1 MNKARKRRGLGVA
14 FTLAAAGALAMA
26 TPTVA
31 SATASRAD
39 APTAGPPCTVS
50 ASQVT
55 STARTLQI
63 GGVIIAAGTSST
75 CEDPPPPPEPAYN
88 GTPPILFHGI
98 PPTANCV
105 PGTVC
110 DDGDI
115 MSTRETGPVV
125 IVPIFWAPPGY
136 SFTSAY
142 ENIIDDYI
150 RDVAEASGQLTNVF
164 SVLTEYYG
172 NNGTMQ
178 YRFQAAPP
186 IDVSNALP
194 TGPDTC
200 TVSAADTAGIY
211 NDGSGY
217 TACLDDDN
225 LQAEVNTVTAAYGL
239 PHNLNHIYE
248 LFLPKH
254 IESCF
259 NSGSDAT
266 NNECTINNE
275 PTAAYCAYHS
285 TSASAAVY
293 TNLDYPIYDS
303 PTGFTCGTDARFP
316 TEESPN
322 GNPDA
327 DTEVSPLSH
336 ETSESITDPD
346 TETGWYDSTG
356 NEVADDC
363 AYIFGATG
371 GTAGQL
377 YNQTIEG
384 QHFITQE
391 EFSNRVFAR
400 TGGHEGC
407 VQNWLQEFP
416 GA

>member
-1 MNKARKRRGLGVA
+1 MRKAHRVLG
-14 FTLAAAGALAMA
+14 LAAALTLAGGGLLAMV

-31 SATASRAD
+31 SA
-39 APTAGPPCTVS
+39 APAAPPCTIS
-50 ASQVT
+50 AKQVV
-55 STARTLQI
+55 STAHSLAI
-63 GGVIIAAGTSST
+63 GGVIIASGTSST
-75 CEDPPPPPEPAYN
+75 CADPPPPPEPAFN
-88 GTPPILFHGI
+88 GTPPVLFHGR

-105 PGTVC
+105 AGTVC

-115 MSTRETGPVV
+115 MSTRATGPLV

-142 ENIIDDYI
+142 ENIIDEYL
-150 RDVAEASGQLTNVF
+150 RDVAAASGQLTNVF

-172 NNGTMQ
+172 NNGSMQ
-178 YRFQAAPP
+178 YRFETASP
-186 IDVSNALP
+186 IFANNALP
-194 TGPDTC
+194 TTGNC
-200 TVSAADTAGIY
+200 TVAAADTSGIY
-211 NDGSGY
+211 SDGSGY
-217 TACLDDDN
+217 SACLDDNN
-225 LQAEVNTVTAAYGL
+225 LQAEVDTVTAARGL

-248 LFLPKH
+248 LFLPKGV
-254 IESCF
+254 ESCF
-259 NSGSDAT
+259 FPGSDAT

-285 TSASAAVY
+285 TDNNAAVY
-293 TNLDYPIYDS
+293 ANLDYPIYDS
-303 PTGFTCGTDARFP
+303 PTGYTCGTDARFP

-356 NEVADDC
+356 NEISDDC

-371 GTAGQL
+371 GTAGRL
-377 YNQTIEG
+377 YNQTING

-400 TGGHEGC
+400 SNGTEGC
-407 VQNWLQEFP
+407 VQSWLDEFP